1 MKQMSKLVTQCPA
14 CQDKLLV
21 TRLSCTSCDLQLE
34 GQFEIPGLLSLDPG
48 ELDFVLKFVRASGSL
63 KEMASIEGQS
73 YPTIRARLNEVIAQL
88 DDVPNAGEMRQ
99 HEILDAI
106 ADGSMTAAQ
115 GAARLKE
122 VKR

>member
-14 CQDKLLV
+14 CQDRLLV

-48 ELDFVLKFVRASGSL
+48 DLDFVLKFVRASGSL

-73 YPTIRARLNEVIAQL
+73 YPTIRARLNDIIARL
-88 DDVPNAGEMRQ
+88 EDAPNPTEMRQ

-106 ADGSMTAAQ
+106 ASGSMTAAE

-122 VKR
+122 VKQ